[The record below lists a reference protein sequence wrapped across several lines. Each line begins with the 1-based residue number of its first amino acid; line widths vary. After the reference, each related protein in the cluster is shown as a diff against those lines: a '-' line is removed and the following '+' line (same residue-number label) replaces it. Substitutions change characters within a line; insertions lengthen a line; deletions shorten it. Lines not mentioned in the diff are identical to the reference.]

1 MPGSSAG
8 KSSKGLIEMKGK
20 NMSNLIEEEIAAK
33 VKEATKTPV
42 ENVNEELK
50 PLIKS
55 IEEATSSRE
64 DHYVAAELKAKAD
77 LFNERAALYGDNY
90 MRFGHIMKQL
100 LHVQMLDPMDPHAMN
115 RLGIFVQIV
124 SKITRYGENFT
135 AGGHDD
141 SLDDI
146 AVYAMM
152 LKSLDNFG
160 KE

>member
-1 MPGSSAG
+1 
-8 KSSKGLIEMKGK
+8 
-20 NMSNLIEEEIAAK
+20 MSNLLEEGIAAK
-33 VKEATKTPV
+33 AKEAAKTFA
-42 ENVNEELK
+42 EGANDELE

-64 DHYVAAELKAKAD
+64 DHYVANELRNKAT
-77 LFNERAALYGDNY
+77 LFQERAAVYGDNY

-124 SKITRYGENFT
+124 SKLTRYGENFT
-135 AGGHDD
+135 NGGHND

-152 LKSLDNFG
+152 LKQLDNFG

>member
-1 MPGSSAG
+1 MSS
-8 KSSKGLIEMKGK
+8 IEQDLEGEIKK
-20 NMSNLIEEEIAAK
+20 IQSENLIKEEQAAK
-33 VKEATKTPV
+33 VAE
-42 ENVNEELK
+42 K
-50 PLIKS
+50 PLGKVLKAVAHEGDTKS
-55 IEEATSSRE
+55 TAPK

-90 MRFGHIMKQL
+90 KRFGPIMKQL
-100 LHVQMLDPMDPHAMN
+100 LHVQMLDPMDAHAMN

-135 AGGHDD
+135 AGGHND

>member
-1 MPGSSAG
+1 MSS
-8 KSSKGLIEMKGK
+8 IEQDLEVEIKK
-20 NMSNLIEEEIAAK
+20 IQSENLIREEQ
-33 VKEATKTPV
+33 ATKT
-42 ENVNEELK
+42 EEKPQGKVLK
-50 PLIKS
+50 AVAHEGDTKPHAPK
-55 IEEATSSRE
+55 

-100 LHVQMLDPMDPHAMN
+100 LHVQMLDPMDHHAMN

-124 SKITRYGENFT
+124 SKLTRYGENFT